1 MDSWFPH
8 LKGFEIGASCQEIR
22 CVYGIRYTYYAPRG
36 GVYDHSY
43 LEASAAAVVVIV
55 TDLPVDDAPI
65 VVGGIEGGENPPGD
79 ADLCRIIRGTLER
92 LCGLQRQRVEGVRRE
107 GREVL
112 GVSSI
117 EKVSAWVLA
126 GKNT

>member
-1 MDSWFPH
+1 MHPVKR
-8 LKGFEIGASCQEIR
+8 LGVYT
-22 CVYGIRYTYYAPRG
+22 VYGIRIMRPKG
-36 GVYDHSY
+36 GVYDHPY
-43 LEASAAAVVVIV
+43 LEASAIAVVVVIV
-55 TDLPVDDAPI
+55 ADLPVDDAPI

-92 LCGLQRQRVEGVRRE
+92 MCGLQRQRVEGVRRE

-117 EKVSAWVLA
+117 EKVSAWDLA